1 MDAMF
6 ALTHT
11 GITVVSLWLCY
22 KLVQLFIC
30 SEFKFSLTY
39 SNTPT
44 SVIFLYLCNI
54 NCSINCSFIL
64 CHCND
69 CTPFTTVLLLSIPS
83 LKTRYLKVFYFIF
96 LISSICTVALKMEL
110 LFVVSDSDLL
120 ISVLSFIYGYKV
132 IMISGLENVSC
143 PFVPALLHFL
153 V

>member
-1 MDAMF
+1 MIM
-6 ALTHT
+6 LQ
-11 GITVVSLWLCY
+11 VSTIVHLLR
-22 KLVQLFIC
+22 VQIFINVQQH
-30 SEFKFSLTY
+30 
-39 SNTPT
+39 SNFCD
-44 SVIFLYLCNI
+44 FLYLCNI

-69 CTPFTTVLLLSIPS
+69 CMPFTTMLLLSIPS

-96 LISSICTVALKMEL
+96 LISSICIVALKMEL
-110 LFVVSDSDLL
+110 LFVASDSDLL